1 MLFSGSLRFNLD
13 PSAAHGTDELW
24 RALELSHLASFV
36 KTLPDQLEY
45 ECGEDGKN
53 LRLAP
58 CRCLYF
64 VLTPSIQRHVAT
76 VNGDIPP

>member
-1 MLFSGSLRFNLD
+1 MSWQATIAAKLFSRLVFQPHQDPVLFSGSLRFNLD

-53 LRLAP
+53 LR
-58 CRCLYF
+58 
-64 VLTPSIQRHVAT
+64 
-76 VNGDIPP
+76 

>member
-53 LRLAP
+53 LR
-58 CRCLYF
+58 
-64 VLTPSIQRHVAT
+64 
-76 VNGDIPP
+76 

>member
-1 MLFSGSLRFNLD
+1 MWTATNCCYFILRALFERRQDPVLFSGSLRFNLD

-53 LRLAP
+53 LR
-58 CRCLYF
+58 
-64 VLTPSIQRHVAT
+64 
-76 VNGDIPP
+76 